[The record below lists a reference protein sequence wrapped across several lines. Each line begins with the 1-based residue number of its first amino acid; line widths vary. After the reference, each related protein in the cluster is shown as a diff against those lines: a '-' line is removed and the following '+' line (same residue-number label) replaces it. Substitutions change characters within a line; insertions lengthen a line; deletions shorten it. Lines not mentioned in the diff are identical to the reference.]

1 MVSKCDICNKTVKS
15 SSELGRHVRIVHE
28 KQRHECGIC
37 KKLFM
42 RKYALTNHEKLHTRS
57 NDRQCTKNHHEEGL
71 HDQHDQVCI
80 Q

>member
-1 MVSKCDICNKTVKS
+1 MVSKCDLCNKSFARQK
-15 SSELGRHVRIVHE
+15 ELGRHVRMYMKTRDMNVEFLKTFYE
-28 KQRHECGIC
+28 KIHTY
-37 KKLFM
+37 KS
-42 RKYALTNHEKLHTRS
+42 LHTRS